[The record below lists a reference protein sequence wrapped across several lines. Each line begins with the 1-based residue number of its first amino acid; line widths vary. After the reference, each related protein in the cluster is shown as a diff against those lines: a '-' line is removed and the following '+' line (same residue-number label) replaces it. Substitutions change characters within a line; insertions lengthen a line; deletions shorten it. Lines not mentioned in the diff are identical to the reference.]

1 MRSWQGKALPYA
13 RAIMRAMPSATAAS
27 SPDINALATV
37 RGVLQSVADDK
48 IVLSLP
54 HTDYQLHLVPTV
66 LASAIATPVG
76 KRLKGTIHAKALRI
90 FKAEGGGGGQF
101 IEPLEGAP
109 RIVAGRVL
117 HVDHPNRRMLVDM
130 AAPVWVTLVEGQPA
144 DMFAAGDMVNCY
156 VESSTRFTPA

>member
-1 MRSWQGKALPYA
+1 
-13 RAIMRAMPSATAAS
+13 MRAMPSATTAS
-27 SPDINALATV
+27 SPDLTAMATV
-37 RGVLQSVADDK
+37 RGVVQSIADDK

-66 LASAIATPVG
+66 PAAAMTTPIG
-76 KRLKGTIHAKALRI
+76 KRVKGTIHAKALRI

-117 HVDHPNRRMLVDM
+117 HVDQPNRRLLVDM
-130 AAPVWVTLVEGQPA
+130 AVPVWVTLVEGQPA

-156 VESSTRFTPA
+156 VESGTRFTPV